1 MANGVRYL
9 MLNVSFEGSAS
20 INGTQ
25 IFEKISF
32 TMQAGSWTCLLG
44 PSGVGKTTILRL
56 IAGLA
61 SDIDLDGR
69 ILLTDGKSS
78 FDQIAL
84 MSQTDNLLPW
94 LSAIENIVLGS
105 RLRGEKQNYEKAT
118 ELIEKVGLGDHRKKK
133 PHALSGGQR
142 QRVALARALMEE
154 RPIVLLDEPFSAL
167 DARVRAEMQEL
178 SAEHLRGK
186 TILLVTHDPAEAARL
201 GDTIMVL
208 SKNGIRDVS
217 PPSSAII
224 RAYDD
229 PSVLACQG
237 QLLRLLREE
246 V

>member
-1 MANGVRYL
+1 

-118 ELIEKVGLGDHRKKK
+118 KLIEKVGLGDHRKKK

>member
-1 MANGVRYL
+1 MANGFRYL

-61 SDIDLDGR
+61 SELEFDGS

-94 LSAIENIVLGS
+94 FC
-105 RLRGEKQNYEKAT
+105 
-118 ELIEKVGLGDHRKKK
+118 
-133 PHALSGGQR
+133 
-142 QRVALARALMEE
+142 
-154 RPIVLLDEPFSAL
+154 LLYTSDAADE
-167 DARVRAEMQEL
+167 
-178 SAEHLRGK
+178 
-186 TILLVTHDPAEAARL
+186 
-201 GDTIMVL
+201 
-208 SKNGIRDVS
+208 
-217 PPSSAII
+217 
-224 RAYDD
+224 
-229 PSVLACQG
+229 
-237 QLLRLLREE
+237 
-246 V
+246 